1 MRPSTLPLQLEGPRR
16 QAKCLRTFSPSA
28 YPMHRCGK
36 ETDRR
41 FIATPVAPILL
52 GFTPDR
58 RVLSRRANVRATWAP
73 QSGATSAPFSDCYR
87 EQEMLAPK
95 SPTGKRR
102 MDIIRLSA
110 MAALGFALLIG
121 NALAQQPN
129 ITVPPPPSTPV
140 TPGVAPL
147 RSQIQPPLP
156 PLGTGV
162 VVPIPLPTPQLLPS
176 GSAFT
181 SCTSIC
187 DTQAM
192 NCQANCVPV
201 TGSAAASLAAP
212 AGATSSCNLS
222 CASQQLVCKQSCGL
236 GQ

>member
-1 MRPSTLPLQLEGPRR
+1 LRSLELSVLH
-16 QAKCLRTFSPSA
+16 QSSP
-28 YPMHRCGK
+28 
-36 ETDRR
+36 
-41 FIATPVAPILL
+41 PILL

-58 RVLSRRANVRATWAP
+58 RVLSFLALDP
-73 QSGATSAPFSDCYR
+73 QSRETFGPPGHRKVELLPPHFPDWYR
-87 EQEMLAPK
+87 GRGNAAPK

-102 MDIIRLSA
+102 MDNIRLSA

-176 GSAFT
+176 GSAF
-181 SCTSIC
+181 SICASTC

-222 CASQQLVCKQSCGL
+222 CASQQLVCKQSCGV